1 MMLKKIVLRKSTFLY
16 ILNKRFK
23 NEISA
28 ILNKNETDNFNLN
41 VLNFDRCLE
50 STIEKFAYK
59 RKMNEC
65 KYKLWF
71 NNELRLLK
79 REQLFKYQSA
89 INENT
94 SEAWNNYNA
103 RKNIYEVKIEREKN
117 RYITNKINNAY
128 NQREM

>member
-50 STIEKFAYK
+50 STIEKFTFK